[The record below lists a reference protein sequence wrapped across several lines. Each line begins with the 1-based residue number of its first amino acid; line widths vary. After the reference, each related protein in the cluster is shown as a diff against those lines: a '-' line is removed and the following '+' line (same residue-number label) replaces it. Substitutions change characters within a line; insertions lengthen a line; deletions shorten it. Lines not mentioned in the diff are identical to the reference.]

1 MKIVNVEIMNNVLLY
16 LNEKAFDIFHTVHI
30 DT

>member
-16 LNEKAFDIFHTVHI
+16 LNEKARDIFHTVYI
-30 DT
+30 DI